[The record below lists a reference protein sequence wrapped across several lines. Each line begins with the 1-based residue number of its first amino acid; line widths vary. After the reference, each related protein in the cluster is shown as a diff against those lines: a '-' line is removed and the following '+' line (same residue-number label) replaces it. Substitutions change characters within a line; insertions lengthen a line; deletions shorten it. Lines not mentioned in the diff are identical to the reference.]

1 MKKSYSVHSFEN
13 FLNNVVINEYRV
25 LIRNFV
31 STLFSNT
38 MLKLY
43 LFNSKKFKQL
53 PFFVLSKTNLLFKQ
67 SIKNSVSLDQVFQN
81 TAIQIAI
88 KFNQEPIYTNPISPN
103 LSFIPFIDEVESNFS
118 ETQLQQ
124 HNLDSIIQVEN
135 INSDYD
141 YVTSNL
147 ENSIQDEKNTCCFP
161 YFKLNKARKFRKWF
175 KNNLIPTS

>member
-13 FLNNVVINEYRV
+13 FLNNVIINEYLV

-31 STLFSNT
+31 STLFYNT

-53 PFFVLSKTNLLFKQ
+53 PFFVLSKTNLLFKK
-67 SIKNSVSLDQVFQN
+67 SIKNSVSLDQVFQK
-81 TAIQIAI
+81 TAIAI
-88 KFNQEPIYTNPISPN
+88 KFNQEPIYINPISPN

-147 ENSIQDEKNTCCFP
+147 ENSIQDEK
-161 YFKLNKARKFRKWF
+161 
-175 KNNLIPTS
+175 KNMLLSIF